1 MELKN
6 IEARETSNED
16 ILTSIYEKMSV
27 KPIEDYL
34 SKLIGKDIALK
45 KELNTSTASILLW
58 SGENVAD
65 KMGFLSIRF
74 ANASIF
80 TFRSTTFVKPKLYV
94 LDYLDQLEN
103 DWDPRKFK
111 TRYEEAYT
119 MFQLALNCTFK
130 DFGHTQFNLIQ
141 AKYDFINDAW
151 SFKED

>member
-80 TFRSTTFVKPKLYV
+80 TFRSTTFVN
-94 LDYLDQLEN
+94 QS
-103 DWDPRKFK
+103 F
-111 TRYEEAYT
+111 
-119 MFQLALNCTFK
+119 MF
-130 DFGHTQFNLIQ
+130 
-141 AKYDFINDAW
+141 
-151 SFKED
+151 